1 MHQRRA
7 AAAIAGGVDDLLD
20 AAGCGEVGETDVHRP
35 SAIGHDAIGAAAA
48 GIGVA
53 VVALKGVRHALH
65 PARASSTHPIG
76 IAALAAIQE
85 ILTAATL
92 DRVRQSGTLD
102 RVIAIGGIDD
112 EVAADQ
118 ADS

>member
-20 AAGCGEVGETDVHRP
+20 AGARQEVGKTDVHRTI
-35 SAIGHDAIGAAAA
+35 AEGDDLVHAAAA
-48 GIGVA
+48 AVGIG
-53 VVALKGVRHALH
+53 VVALKGVRHALD
-65 PARASSTHPIG
+65 PPGPGAAHPIG
-76 IAALAAIQE
+76 IVALAAIEE
-85 ILTAATL
+85 ILTAAAL

-112 EVAADQ
+112 EVAAD
-118 ADS
+118 

>member
-1 MHQRRA
+1 MVDA
-7 AAAIAGGVDDLLD
+7 AAAAV
-20 AAGCGEVGETDVHRP
+20 
-35 SAIGHDAIGAAAA
+35 
-48 GIGVA
+48 GIG
-53 VVALKGVRHALH
+53 VVALKGVRHPLH
-65 PARASSTHPIG
+65 PARASATHPIG

-85 ILTAATL
+85 ILTAAAL